1 MCSKIA
7 GLGERSGNVIPSMQN
22 TPSLGSSPKS
32 PPYACRVVPLGSRW
46 TSPWSRHSQMNP
58 PWSPG
63 VDSIAS
69 QYSASVPLLLPIA
82 WLNSHITSG
91 CRWAPLVAWATSA
104 AIGGYIGQVRSLTR
118 WSLDQSRRI
127 APS

>member
-1 MCSKIA
+1 
-7 GLGERSGNVIPSMQN
+7 MQK
-22 TPSLGSSPKS
+22 TPSLGVSPKS
-32 PPYACRVVPLGSRW
+32 PPYAWRTVPSGSRCS
-46 TSPWSRHSQMNP
+46 SPWSRHSQMKP

-63 VDSIAS
+63 VASIAS

-91 CRWAPLVAWATSA
+91 WRCSPPVAWATRA
-104 AIGGYIGQVRSLTR
+104 AIGGYMGQVRSLTR
-118 WSLDQSRRI
+118 WSLAQSYRI